1 MTHHVNYLK
10 NYKQLK
16 LNKMEERK
24 NLPTI
29 SDLYDINSIEKTFK
43 HDQLLSLLNQEPQQK
58 WVKTNKFANDSQYIP
73 IGIIETLLQRI
84 FKNIKIEVIEYKQ
97 LFNSISC
104 QVRVHYTD
112 PITGEW
118 RFHDGVGACELQTK
132 KDTGV
137 LMMDFSNINKS
148 AIEIALPKA
157 KSQAIK
163 DACEHFGKL
172 FGRDINRK
180 ETMNYQMNTN
190 IISSSNP
197 ITLDENGDK

>member
-1 MTHHVNYLK
+1 
-10 NYKQLK
+10 
-16 LNKMEERK
+16 MEERK

-190 IISSSNP
+190 ITLSSNP